1 MLMSALEKADEPQD
15 VKELLTELFSSANY
29 FSSPFRGL
37 ETNYLQQQYFI
48 KEFGMIVSTF
58 NLLVMVVKII
68 ITVGRKENYFRNC

>member
-1 MLMSALEKADEPQD
+1 MLMSALEKAQD
-15 VKELLTELFSSANY
+15 FKELLTELFSSANY

-58 NLLVMVVKII
+58 ASDGCKNYYNGRELL
-68 ITVGRKENYFRNC
+68 